1 MLIPLNP
8 LLSTPLYLQIV
19 EHVCLLVR
27 GGQLNVGDRLPSTRA
42 LADQLSVHRS
52 TVINAY
58 DELRARGL
66 IDSAQGSGSYISA
79 NLRELTRNPAPQRDQ
94 YPIDDQNIER
104 LTSELW
110 QANHD
115 KSIISLALGTPPED
129 LFPMQAIER
138 CRNLVIRR
146 DGGHAYGYE
155 MPQGYLPL
163 RVEIARD
170 LARHGILCD
179 ADEIIITSGVQ
190 EALTLTSRAL
200 ASPNDVALVQQPHFF
215 SDLANFRHLRLRGVG
230 FGLNEHGPNRLDLEY
245 ALTLCREGG
254 SGSYPRFI
262 VVSPDY
268 QNPIGVCWDAQNRL
282 AFLRWAAD
290 HEIRIIEDAT
300 YRDVA
305 YEPQPNPPLRALDAE
320 VLYLGSYS
328 KSLMPG
334 LRIGYVLARG
344 SLREQLISMKR
355 ITTTS
360 SESLGQRTLAAFLA
374 AGAYAEHL
382 ERVNAIYALR
392 RNALH
397 EALQRYLPTGCSWW
411 LPNGGYYVWLNLP
424 PTMDAMRIYTQ
435 ALARGLAIFPS
446 APFYLLDNQPHTQ
459 GLRLCFVRYPEDV
472 LTYAVRMLGQIMN
485 SLNNQRQLKNA

>member
-27 GGQLNVGDRLPSTRA
+27 SGQLNVGDRLPSTRA

-66 IDSAQGSGSYISA
+66 IDSTQGSGSYISA
-79 NLRELTRNPAPQRDQ
+79 NLREAPRSLLPQREQ
-94 YPIDDQNIER
+94 YKIDAQNIER

-155 MPQGYLPL
+155 LPQGYLPL
-163 RVEIARD
+163 RVEITRD

-179 ADEIIITSGVQ
+179 ADEVIITSGVQ

-200 ASPNDVALVQQPHFF
+200 ASPDDVALVQQPHFF

-230 FGLNEHGPNRLDLEY
+230 FGLTEHGPNMLDLDC
-245 ALTLCREGG
+245 ALTQCRAGG
-254 SGSYPRFI
+254 SGSHPRFI

-290 HEIRIIEDAT
+290 HEIRVIEDAT

-305 YEPQPNPPLRALDAE
+305 YESQPNPPLRALDGE

-334 LRIGYVLARG
+334 LRIGYILACG
-344 SLREQLISMKR
+344 PLRKQLISMKR

-360 SESLGQRTLAAFLA
+360 SESLGQRSLAAFLA

-392 RNALH
+392 RNAMH
-397 EALQRYLPTGCSWW
+397 EALQRYLPADCTWW

-424 PTMDAMRIYTQ
+424 PDMDAMRIYTH
-435 ALARGLAIFPS
+435 ALARGLAVFPS
-446 APFYLLDNQPHTQ
+446 APFYLLDGEPRPQA
-459 GLRLCFVRYPEDV
+459 LRLCFVRYPEDV
-472 LTYAVRMLGQIMN
+472 LTYAVRILGQIMN
-485 SLNNQRQLKNA
+485 SLH